1 MVKPERS
8 ATMELN
14 RNQALAFGVGLFV
27 VLVITVLLLKKLMA
41 TQDDVA
47 LSEVTEAP
55 ELTLAAASA

>member
-1 MVKPERS
+1 
-8 ATMELN
+8 MELN